1 MDGTKRIR
9 VVALG
14 SAAAVLGWSETTLEL
29 TAAARLSDLIDRL
42 ESQSDR
48 LAAARGRVRYAV
60 NQKYANPAAELADGD
75 EVAVIPPVS
84 GG

>member
-1 MDGTKRIR
+1 MDGKKR
-9 VVALG
+9 VKVLAFG
-14 SAAAVLGWSETTLEL
+14 SSAAALGWTEREFEL
-29 TAAARLSDLIDRL
+29 AEGTRLSGLIERL
-42 ESQSDR
+42 EAESEN

-60 NQKYANPAAELADGD
+60 NQKYANPATELSDGD

>member
-1 MDGTKRIR
+1 MDATKRVR

-29 TAAARLSDLIDRL
+29 AAAARLSDLIDRL
-42 ESQSDR
+42 EAQCDR
-48 LAAARGRVRYAV
+48 LADARGRVRYAI
-60 NQKYANPAAELADGD
+60 NQKYANPASALADGD

>member
-1 MDGTKRIR
+1 MKHVR
-9 VVALG
+9 VVAFG
-14 SAAAVLGWSETTLEL
+14 SAAAALGWAETTMEL
-29 TAAARLSDLIDRL
+29 KPDARLSELIDRL
-42 ESQSDR
+42 EALSDQ

-60 NQKYANPAAELADGD
+60 NQKYANPAALLADGD